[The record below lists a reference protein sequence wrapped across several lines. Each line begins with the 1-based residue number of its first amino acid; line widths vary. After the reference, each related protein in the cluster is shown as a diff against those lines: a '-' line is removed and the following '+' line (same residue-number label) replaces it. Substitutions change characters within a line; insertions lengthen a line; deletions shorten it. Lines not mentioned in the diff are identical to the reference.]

1 MKNDNKQKF
10 GLIAACIVAFAVM
23 AFAVPDFL
31 NYDIGYK
38 NAQIAQS
45 VTDQPISEDLKETE
59 FTLPVL
65 YIKCSDI
72 KTLMDKKLDNRPQVS
87 ADIYVLDRNV
97 NRITDIPTHVYKNT
111 MMSLRGNSTALY
123 QPKKSFNV
131 DFVKEDGT
139 SLNLPFLGMPAESDF
154 VLYAPYLDRSL
165 IRNYM
170 GYTLQGMVQEWAPE
184 CVFVELFLD
193 KPDTDLSFKDYQ
205 GVYMATENFKRGV
218 NRINVGNFTVA
229 DNPER
234 QFEEGG
240 GYIYNLDWYNP
251 LRDNV
256 TRLDENK
263 HGNTYNLVYPKPQAM
278 TDEYERIVFNEI
290 ELYEDALYNGTDEEL
305 AKYFDIE
312 EIARNMLVSEFLKC
326 HEAYSASTFFY
337 HKPGGKIKVVQWD
350 FDLGT
355 GNISSVLYQEP
366 SREDFWVLS
375 HWPMPQ
381 AFLKHKNF
389 QQIMIQQW
397 EILRRNELSEENIIK
412 MLDELEILL
421 ADAGKRNDMI
431 FPDAFYA
438 PQFAIWENNLE
449 SSQEERRFVKEF
461 LIERGR
467 WLDEHI
473 YDLKK

>member
-1 MKNDNKQKF
+1 MYRSALALYTKSLFFRKKARTVSWDGKNLYD
-10 GLIAACIVAFAVM
+10 FAESVR
-23 AFAVPDFL
+23 P
-31 NYDIGYK
+31 GT
-38 NAQIAQS
+38 IAQS
-45 VTDQPISEDLKETE
+45 
-59 FTLPVL
+59 F
-65 YIKCSDI
+65 
-72 KTLMDKKLDNRPQVS
+72 
-87 ADIYVLDRNV
+87 
-97 NRITDIPTHVYKNT
+97 
-111 MMSLRGNSTALY
+111 
-123 QPKKSFNV
+123 
-131 DFVKEDGT
+131 
-139 SLNLPFLGMPAESDF
+139 
-154 VLYAPYLDRSL
+154 
-165 IRNYM
+165 
-170 GYTLQGMVQEWAPE
+170 
-184 CVFVELFLD
+184 
-193 KPDTDLSFKDYQ
+193 
-205 GVYMATENFKRGV
+205 
-218 NRINVGNFTVA
+218 
-229 DNPER
+229 
-234 QFEEGG
+234 
-240 GYIYNLDWYNP
+240 
-251 LRDNV
+251 
-256 TRLDENK
+256 
-263 HGNTYNLVYPKPQAM
+263 
-278 TDEYERIVFNEI
+278 
-290 ELYEDALYNGTDEEL
+290 NGTDEEL

-337 HKPGGKIKVVQWD
+337 RKPGGKIKVVQWD